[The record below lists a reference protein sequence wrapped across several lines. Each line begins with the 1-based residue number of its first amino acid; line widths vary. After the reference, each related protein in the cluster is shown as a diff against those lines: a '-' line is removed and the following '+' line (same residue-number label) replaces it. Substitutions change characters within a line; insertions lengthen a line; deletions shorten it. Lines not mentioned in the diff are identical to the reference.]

1 MRKQAFARLA
11 FVALIPLAFSIAAP
25 ASGAKA
31 GAKLAKL
38 PALGVDA
45 NHVTVSGLSSGGFM
59 AAQFSVI
66 HSSKVSGVGIVAG
79 GPYGCG
85 LLGLAVVKTCMSG
98 SSSGY
103 GAKIAAEMNE
113 MTGLID
119 PLAHVKN
126 QRVYLFRGASD
137 TVVGQG
143 ALDALRDFYK
153 GVGVP
158 AENLQYLANFPA
170 EHAFLSLTAKS
181 DCAHLGGPYVN
192 HCGADGTVTGQPRY
206 DQPGAILTKILGGSI
221 AAPATTLSSAPQAFA
236 QSPYLSP
243 LSAMA
248 TTGYVYVP
256 KPCSTAGAN
265 CRIHVVFHGCE
276 QAAAYTGDAV
286 YGKLGYNAWADTN
299 RIVVLYPQVEKSALS
314 GNPMGCWDW
323 WGYTGPFATRYG
335 PQTQSVQAMID
346 RLAQTGS

>member
-1 MRKQAFARLA
+1 MRKQTLARLA
-11 FVALIPLAFSIAAP
+11 FVALAPLAFSIAAP
-25 ASGAKA
+25 SSGAKTT
-31 GAKLAKL
+31 GTLSKL

-66 HSSKVSGVGIVAG
+66 HSATVSGVGIVAG

-85 LLGLAVVKTCMSG
+85 LMGLAVVQTCMTGSPSG
-98 SSSGY
+98 S
-103 GAKIAAEMNE
+103 GARLAAQINE
-113 MTGLID
+113 MSGLID
-119 PLAHVKN
+119 PLSNVKG
-126 QRVYLFRGASD
+126 QRVYLFRGASA

-158 AENLQYLANFPA
+158 AQNLQYLASFPA

-181 DCAHLGGPYVN
+181 TCAYLGGPYVN
-192 HCGADGTVTGQPRY
+192 HCGADGTVGGQPRY
-206 DQPGAILTKILGGSI
+206 DQPGAILTKVLGGTI
-221 AAPATTLSSAPQAFA
+221 TPPASKLSSAPQAFA
-236 QSPYLSP
+236 QASYLSP

-248 TTGYVYVP
+248 ATGYVYVP

-286 YGKLGYNAWADTN
+286 YGQLGYNAWADTN
-299 RIVVLYPQVEKSALS
+299 RVVVLYPQVEKSTLS

-323 WGYTGPFATRYG
+323 WGYTGAFATRYG

-346 RLAQTGS
+346 QLAKTGS